1 VNVKALITGING
13 QDGSYLAE
21 ILLSHGYEVHGTA
34 RRSSVP
40 NLWRLAGITDRI
52 TLHYADLTDASSISR
67 LVADLKPDELYNL
80 AAMSDVRA
88 SFDTPLYA
96 GTATGLGVL
105 AVIEAVRQFS
115 PRTKV
120 YQAGSSEMFG
130 TNPVVPFDES
140 STFAPASPYAAAKVY
155 GYHTARNYRDA
166 FGLFITNGILFN
178 HESPRRG
185 EEFVTRKI
193 TRGVNAILAGRADT
207 LVLGNLRAYRDWGW
221 APEYMEAAYRMMR
234 RGEPSDYVI
243 ATGEAHSVEEFAER
257 AFAWAGLDWHEHVE
271 FSADLLR
278 PSEVTYLLGDA
289 SRAAHE
295 LGWQPEITFDRI
307 VELMMEADQ
316 CE

>member
-1 VNVKALITGING
+1 MRALITGING

-21 ILLSHGYEVHGTA
+21 ILLLEGYEVHGTV

-40 NLWRLAGITDRI
+40 NLWRLAEIRDRI
-52 TLHYADLTDASSISR
+52 TLHYADLTDPASIAS
-67 LVADLKPDELYNL
+67 LVHELEPDELYNL

-96 GTATGLGVL
+96 GATTGLGAQSVL
-105 AVIEAVRQFS
+105 EAVRRFS
-115 PRTKV
+115 PYTKV

-130 TNPVVPFDES
+130 TNLDSPFNEYS
-140 STFAPASPYAAAKVY
+140 RFEPASPYAAAKVY
-155 GYHTARNYRDA
+155 GFHTALNYRNA
-166 FGLFITNGILFN
+166 FGLFVTNGILFN

-193 TRGVNAILAGRADT
+193 TRGVNAILAGRADSLT
-207 LVLGNLRAYRDWGW
+207 LGNLRSYRDWGW
-221 APEYMEAAYRMMR
+221 APEYMEAAYRMMQLDA
-234 RGEPSDYVI
+234 PSDYVI
-243 ATGEAHSVEEFAER
+243 ATGETHSVEEFAER

-307 VELMMEADQ
+307 VELMMEADR
-316 CE
+316 CV